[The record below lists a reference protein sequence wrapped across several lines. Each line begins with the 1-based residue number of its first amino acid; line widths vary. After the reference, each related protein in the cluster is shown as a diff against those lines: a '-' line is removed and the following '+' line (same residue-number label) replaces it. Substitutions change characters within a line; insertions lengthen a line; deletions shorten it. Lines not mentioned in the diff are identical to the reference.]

1 MQIEIANIDLGKFAD
16 FMLEEIDTNPDYE
29 EDAFSVEY
37 GGQRFYVERYTTH
50 FYMETRHGEVFEL
63 PRQ

>member
-37 GGQRFYVERYTTH
+37 GGTRFYVERYRTH
-50 FYMETRHGEVFEL
+50 FSLETRHGEVFEL
-63 PRQ
+63 PRH

>member
-16 FMLEEIDTNPDYE
+16 FMLEEIDTNPDFE

-37 GGQRFYVERYTTH
+37 QGERFYVERHHTH
-50 FYMETRHGEVFEL
+50 FLLETRHGEVFDL

>member
-29 EDAFSVEY
+29 DDAFSVEY
-37 GGQRFYVERYTTH
+37 GGQRFYVERYPTH

-63 PRQ
+63 PRH